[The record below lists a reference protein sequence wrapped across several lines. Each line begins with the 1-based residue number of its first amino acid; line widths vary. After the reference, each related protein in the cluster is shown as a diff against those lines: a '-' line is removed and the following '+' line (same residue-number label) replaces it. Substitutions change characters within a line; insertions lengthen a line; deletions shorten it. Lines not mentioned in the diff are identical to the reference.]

1 MRLIINIFLIIL
13 IVFSLS
19 IIPINYQI
27 IDFHLSYLNK
37 SDDIEIEAVE
47 TNIEFFNVSSTESN
61 LFLTDNNFKV
71 CISTSNKDE
80 LETIIDSFNIKISN
94 PNEVVKTIKLKQLK
108 NSYEK
113 NIVDINEY
121 LAEHSNQEIY
131 TIEYN
136 FYLRDLDLTSN
147 YYTVLITSA
156 DSRVKENISY
166 EFNYTNDNTYIGSS
180 NKSPE
185 NMLYTKVYYADENF
199 LRLVP
204 VNKLINSTDRFIRA
218 TMNQLLETPDNK
230 YGLSNTIIA
239 PRIKNIY
246 IHNKTARIDLNS
258 YDVTAFNNGSANAMF
273 ALDSIINT
281 IGKFSV
287 VDKVKFFVDNK
298 DNANYF
304 HGTDLSEEFIVTN
317 KSKAYVGLE
326 TTNKTMLLYPIE
338 INEKNLNDKIVVII
352 KTLQGINY
360 ESNATASLI
369 PTLPSNVKLLN
380 YKFNDKNIELDFSK
394 EFLTIYK
401 ENNNYNKLMYESIL
415 YSMTSIEGINSV
427 SILVNSEKVPSFTGI
442 KISEPQKPNVFIN
455 TLN

>member
-19 IIPINYQI
+19 IIPINYQM
-27 IDFHLSYLNK
+27 IDFSLPHLSNP
-37 SDDIEIEAVE
+37 SDIEVEEVE
-47 TNIEFFNVSSTESN
+47 TDIEFFNVSSTENNS
-61 LFLTDNNFKV
+61 FLTDNNFKIF
-71 CISTSNKDE
+71 ISTSNKDE
-80 LETIIDSFNIKISN
+80 LQTIIDSFNIKISN
-94 PNEVVKTIKLKQLK
+94 PNEVVKTIKLNQLK
-108 NSYEK
+108 NSHEK
-113 NIVDINEY
+113 NVVDIKEY
-121 LAEHSNQEIY
+121 LDEYSNQEIY

-136 FYLRDLDLTSN
+136 FYLKDLDLTSN
-147 YYTVLITSA
+147 YYTFLITST

-166 EFNYTNDNTYIGSS
+166 EINYTNDNTYIGSS

-185 NMLYTKVYYADENF
+185 NMLYTEVYYADENF

-218 TMNQLLETPDNK
+218 TMNQLLEIPDEK

-239 PRIKNIY
+239 PRINNIY

-258 YDVTAFNNGSANAMF
+258 YDVTAFNNGSANATF

-281 IGKFSV
+281 IGKFSA
-287 VDKVKFFVDNK
+287 VDKVKFFVNNK

-317 KSKAYVGLE
+317 KPKAYVGLE
-326 TTNKTMLLYPIE
+326 TNNKTMLLYPIE
-338 INEKNLNDKIVVII
+338 INEINLNDKINAII

-360 ESNATASLI
+360 GANATDSLI

-401 ENNNYNKLMYESIL
+401 ENSNYNKLMYESIL

-427 SILVNSEKVPSFTGI
+427 SILVNSEIVPLFDEI